1 MVDKRSGCCSSST
14 ARTPRYNPFTL
25 QHTATVC
32 GPQPEPGIS
41 PSRPP
46 NKHTIGHKSIRYLD
60 QIVHGL
66 ILNSR
71 MAYMSTGIYDTVP
84 VPFYLIPYGY
94 RYHSLRGEQKHSSLL
109 GLVLFIQEQ
118 SREQSAIII
127 FNMVQPHLMM
137 ACWPRAARPTPWPPS
152 AVAEPTSARHHGARS
167 PRKMRG

>member
-25 QHTATVC
+25 QHPATVC

-71 MAYMSTGIYDTVP
+71 MAYMSTGIYR
-84 VPFYLIPYGY
+84 Y
-94 RYHSLRGEQKHSSLL
+94 RYRYLPYRYRFNLYRMGT
-109 GLVLFIQEQ
+109 G
-118 SREQSAIII
+118 II
-127 FNMVQPHLMM
+127 
-137 ACWPRAARPTPWPPS
+137 R
-152 AVAEPTSARHHGARS
+152 
-167 PRKMRG
+167 